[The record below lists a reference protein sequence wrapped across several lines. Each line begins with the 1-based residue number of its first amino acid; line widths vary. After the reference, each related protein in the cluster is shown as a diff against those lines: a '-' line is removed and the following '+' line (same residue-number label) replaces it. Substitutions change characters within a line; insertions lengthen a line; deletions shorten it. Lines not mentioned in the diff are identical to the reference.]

1 MNLKEYIEKVGP
13 EKIAKNLNLSVET
26 IKSWKW
32 GARHPSIPKAIELML
47 ITDGLLSWE
56 DIYESEI
63 QQVILKIAT
72 KQAIEEK
79 KKEIT
84 T

>member
-32 GARHPSIPKAIELML
+32 GARHPSILKAIELMH

-56 DIYESEI
+56 DIYENEI
-63 QQVILKIAT
+63 LKVKLKIAA
-72 KQAIEEK
+72 KQAIEEI

-84 T
+84 K

>member
-1 MNLKEYIEKVGP
+1 MNLKEYIEKIGP
-13 EKIAKNLNLSVET
+13 EKIGKNLNLSVET

-32 GARHPSIPKAIELML
+32 GARHPSIPKAIELMH

-63 QQVILKIAT
+63 QQVKLKIAT
-72 KQAIEEK
+72 KQAIQEV

-84 T
+84 K

>member
-32 GARHPSIPKAIELML
+32 GARHPSIPKAIELMH

-56 DIYESEI
+56 DIYENEI
-63 QQVILKIAT
+63 HQVKLKIART
-72 KQAIEEK
+72 KAFKEVIKELEK
-79 KKEIT
+79 
-84 T
+84 